1 MWVLILLILL
11 IGALTGTLGGILEV
25 AAGVVLGLL
34 LFVVGIALALYY
46 VVRHRFRK
54 ALREWERGAGTGPP
68 HGPRRPRGELPPEA
82 L

>member
-11 IGALTGTLGGILEV
+11 IGAVTGTLGGILEV

-46 VVRHRFRK
+46 VVRYRFRK
-54 ALREWERGAGTGPP
+54 ALREWERGAGAGPP